1 MFVRWQGKGTRWSAI
16 LVESQRVNGKVRQ
29 QHLAYLGSIDETQ
42 RRKDVPLL
50 RFWGKAWRVL
60 DRLDNRMS
68 AIERERIERS
78 LAVKVPPLTR
88 EKYKDRLRKL
98 ARQWI

>member
-50 RFWGKAWRVL
+50 RFWGRRGAFSTGL
-60 DRLDNRMS
+60 II
-68 AIERERIERS
+68 AC
-78 LAVKVPPLTR
+78 
-88 EKYKDRLRKL
+88 
-98 ARQWI
+98 RQSSENGSSDLLP